1 MVRQIGI
8 LAVTVDVQFL
18 GDALASRKFR
28 DFDRL
33 VHRVL
38 GHQTVRGPL
47 AARDRNQTVVRYDD
61 LVAAR
66 NLLRVL
72 ALLLGRRQRTL
83 TREYREDV
91 LVGGRRV
98 HVESRRA
105 EDEVDLLLERARV
118 FLCLGTHDVRGADD
132 DFVVPRHGEQHAAVR
147 GLGNHDCVVA
157 LQELHVEYDMHALTR
172 RHHSAVRRAVHVHDV
187 VHEAAG
193 GVYDAARLER
203 VLLAGEVVHE
213 LHACGAARRVMHDAR
228 DGSLID
234 DRAAVF
240 DAGLRKV
247 HGHTRV
253 VELSVVV
260 HHAAFQSLLDRS
272 RDVFHYLFRRNVFRT
287 SVAETER
294 KHVVEGQTAKI
305 EEIIPVTVIRDHECL
320 VFDQVRGVGFHAAAF
335 AQGFEHQHDVAL
347 LQVTYAA
354 VHELR
359 TAARCAFGEVGLFEQ
374 RYAQPAGR
382 CVDRHAEARGAPA
395 YHYDIPNLVFLG

>member
-1 MVRQIGI
+1 MD
-8 LAVTVDVQFL
+8 TQFL
-18 GDALASRKFR
+18 GHALAVGQLG
-28 DFDRL
+28 DLDRL
-33 VHRVL
+33 VHRIL
-38 GHQTVRGPL
+38 GHQTVGRPF
-47 AARDRNQTVVRYDD
+47 AARDRHQPVVRNDD

-66 NLLRVL
+66 NFLGVF

-83 TREYREDV
+83 PCEDRKDV
-91 LVGGRRV
+91 LVGRRGV
-98 HVESRRA
+98 HVESCRA
-105 EDEVDLLLERARV
+105 EDEVDLFFERARV
-118 FLCLGTHDVRGADD
+118 FFSLGTYDVRGADHD
-132 DFVVPRHGEQHAAVR
+132 LVVPGHGEQHAAVR
-147 GLGNHDCVVA
+147 GLGYHDGVVA
-157 LQELHVEYDMHALTR
+157 LQEFHVEHQVHALAR
-172 RHHSAVRRAVHVHDV
+172 SDHLAVRRAVHVHDV
-187 VHEAAG
+187 VHEAPCGVHHAAG
-193 GVYDAARLER
+193 LDCVFFAR
-203 VLLAGEVVHE
+203 EVVHE
-213 LHACGAARRVMHDAR
+213 FHAGGTSRIVVYDPRNARLVH
-228 DGSLID
+228 

-240 DAGLRKV
+240 DARLREV
-247 HGHTRV
+247 DRHARV
-253 VELSVVV
+253 VELPVVV
-260 HHAAFQSLLDRS
+260 YDAALESLFDRS
-272 RDVFHYLFRRNVFRT
+272 GDVFHYFFCRDEFRT
-287 SVAETER
+287 AVTETER

>member
-1 MVRQIGI
+1 MI
-8 LAVTVDVQFL
+8 LWLREISFVFLPSFL
-18 GDALASRKFR
+18 GAAS
-28 DFDRL
+28 
-33 VHRVL
+33 
-38 GHQTVRGPL
+38 
-47 AARDRNQTVVRYDD
+47 
-61 LVAAR
+61 
-66 NLLRVL
+66 
-72 ALLLGRRQRTL
+72 GRWP
-83 TREYREDV
+83 REDRKNI
-91 LVGGRRV
+91 LVGRSRV

-118 FLCLGTHDVRGADD
+118 FLGLGAYDVRGADD

-157 LQELHVEYDMHALTR
+157 LQELHVEHDMHALTR

-193 GVYDAARLER
+193 GVYDAARFER

-240 DAGLRKV
+240 DAGLREV

-260 HHAAFQSLLDRS
+260 HHAAFQTLLDRS
-272 RDVFHYLFRRNVFRT
+272 RNVFHYLFRRNVFRT

-294 KHVVEGQTAKI
+294 KHVVEGQTAEIKK
-305 EEIIPVTVIRDHECL
+305 IIPIPVVRDHEGL
-320 VFDQVRGVGFHAAAF
+320 VFHQMGGVRLHAAAF
-335 AQGFEHQHDVAL
+335 AQRFEHQHDVAL
-347 LQVTYAA
+347 LQVADAA
-354 VHELR
+354 VYELG
-359 TAARCAFGEVGLFEQ
+359 TAARSAFRKVGFFEQ
-374 RYAQPAGR
+374 RHAHAARRGIDGDAETR
-382 CVDRHAEARGAPA
+382 CASADHD
-395 YHYDIPNLVFLG
+395 DIPNFVFFG